1 MIKKIFILILSLFL
15 LGCSY
20 FQVKDA
26 IKEADKGNYIA
37 SLNNLLSILK
47 ENSEDRRALD
57 AFEIIYPTAEKRY
70 YDEVSITKMVDI
82 VGYTKALLNLLRV
95 QEIYYDLP
103 QISKESIAVIEP
115 PIQERNV
122 IKKELAE
129 SFYTLGTNMRS
140 VTYEE
145 KLRIH
150 GYFAQA
156 KNYDLENRKDIN
168 SKYDSSRKEALG
180 RFLLNFTGEERG
192 LIGRLKENLIFDLNN
207 YSLFSLGNSK
217 DFNLKFDIN
226 VSEIIY
232 SPPRIT
238 TYSGIDSYTERVI
251 KRVMEKRI
259 ETKIVNG
266 EAVQVERWVPVE
278 KEVEIE
284 VYYRYFKHVKTTSME
299 YNLSHNLS
307 EKNGTHIS
315 SGNKKI
321 FYEDNV
327 AWVEYYPLHPFIGE
341 RPFRF
346 PVSEY
351 EKPVMSKSELR
362 EKILEL
368 GSKNLDDVLGKLD
381 SNRIIDW

>member
-70 YDEVSITKMVDI
+70 YDEVSIAKMVDI

-103 QISKESIAVIEP
+103 QVSKESIAVIEP

-145 KLRIH
+145 KLRTH

-192 LIGRLKENLIFDLNN
+192 LIGRLKENLTFDLNN

-226 VSEIIY
+226 VSELIY
-232 SPPRIT
+232 LPPRTT

-266 EAVQVERWVPVE
+266 EVVQVERWVPVE

-321 FYEDNV
+321 FYEDSV
-327 AWVEYYPLHPFIGE
+327 AWVEYYPLHPFIGG

-362 EKILEL
+362 EKVLEL

>member
-115 PIQERNV
+115 PIQERSV

-145 KLRIH
+145 KLRTH
-150 GYFAQA
+150 GYFVQA

-180 RFLLNFTGEERG
+180 RFLLNFTGEERE
-192 LIGRLKENLIFDLNN
+192 LIGRLKENLTFDLNN

-226 VSEIIY
+226 VSELIY
-232 SPPRIT
+232 SPPRTT

-321 FYEDNV
+321 FYEDSV
-327 AWVEYYPLHPFIGE
+327 AWVEYYPLHPFIGG